1 MRKWRIGVGGG
12 PKCHSCTTVM
22 REWHMPRAMAS
33 IGHPRMLHLHTRRP
47 GPIPPPTSTPFTD

>member
-33 IGHPRMLHLHTRRP
+33 IGHPRM
-47 GPIPPPTSTPFTD
+47 PPAPNPRFTD